1 MPISKGSGLNAEWGE
16 SPREPVTVKLQLW
29 EISQIRACAWNGSD
43 ASSTVCFLPT
53 EQYLPAGGIRRA
65 GLCGCRF
72 RYPGKKI
79 HVKCST
85 LRDKHQDACDTKTF
99 GDRLTRNLMAN
110 EHKKTADTVSYRR
123 AKIYCFLRAM
133 RRSAKCRRSGCS
145 GACSQATDG
154 HIILM

>member
-16 SPREPVTVKLQLW
+16 SPREPVTVKLQLR

-53 EQYLPAGGIRRA
+53 EELLPAGGIREA

-85 LRDKHQDACDTKTF
+85 LRECENPRYSAFTSIIQAYVEMSTRFGHLNHQF
-99 GDRLTRNLMAN
+99 LTNFMA
-110 EHKKTADTVSYRR
+110 
-123 AKIYCFLRAM
+123 
-133 RRSAKCRRSGCS
+133 
-145 GACSQATDG
+145 
-154 HIILM
+154 